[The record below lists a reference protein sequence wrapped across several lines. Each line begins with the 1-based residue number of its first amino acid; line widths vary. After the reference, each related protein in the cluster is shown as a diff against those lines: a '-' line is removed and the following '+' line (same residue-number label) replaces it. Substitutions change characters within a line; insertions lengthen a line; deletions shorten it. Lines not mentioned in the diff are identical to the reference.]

1 MKLAVVI
8 ALLAACS
15 HDDPELAAKVTR
27 ALDGL
32 GDQIAADARAAIA
45 KPPKSRIGVVEI
57 FAEVTPVALPRHAAT
72 LARFGVTPIQVAE
85 LVHDHPDAID
95 HMLARAQPAIDELAH
110 AVEALPPAEPGE
122 CDALSKRVAVL
133 ETGPDRAYGEM
144 LATALPTCA
153 QASGSALAP
162 PPVSAN

>member
-1 MKLAVVI
+1 MKLAIII
-8 ALLAACS
+8 ALLAACA

-45 KPPKSRIGVVEI
+45 HPPKSRIGVVEI

-72 LARFGVTPIQVAE
+72 LARFGVTPMQVAE
-85 LVHDHPDAID
+85 LVHAHPDTID
-95 HMLARAQPAIDELAH
+95 HMLGRAQPAIDELAH
-110 AVEALPPAEPGE
+110 AVEALPPADPGE
-122 CDALSKRVAVL
+122 CDALAKRVAVL
-133 ETGPDRAYGEM
+133 EAGPDRAYGEM

-153 QASGSALAP
+153 QGSGSPAP
-162 PPVSAN
+162 PPAAAN

>member
-1 MKLAVVI
+1 MKLAIVI
-8 ALLAACS
+8 ALFAACS

-45 KPPKSRIGVVEI
+45 NPPKSRIGVVEI

-72 LARFGVTPIQVAE
+72 LARFGVTPIQVVE
-85 LVHDHPDAID
+85 LVHAHPDTID
-95 HMLARAQPAIDELAH
+95 HMLSRAQPAIDELAH
-110 AVEALPPAEPGE
+110 AVEVLPAADPGE
-122 CDALSKRVAVL
+122 CDALAKRVAVL
-133 ETGPDRAYGEM
+133 EAGPDRAYGEM

-153 QASGSALAP
+153 QGSGSPAP
-162 PPVSAN
+162 PPAAAN